1 MNYRNYLVKISVYV
15 FIFVLSFSIA
25 TSGLAAEKLPRQDA
39 NAAYNFCV
47 AETPSAGSF
56 PDVDIVFR
64 AFDQGLNPINNL
76 EAKDIRI
83 SENGQSPV
91 QLQDGMQ
98 INSSGLGIDFH
109 IIVNK
114 GNRTDQAIA
123 KNILTSFLRYY
134 DQGKDQVYIYN
145 DDGNSLVRYFT
156 PSLGIPLTQVIMDYP
171 TDRVSGF
178 RVMDAAIRGVL
189 SDIETDK
196 AKCQKQKFI
205 FLLLGDDTISENNF
219 LEYSERALLAN
230 TKIIVFHIPTENG
243 GMRLED
249 SYRNFAEQSGGKYV
263 SAANEDVSPF
273 LSTLS
278 SYRQSY
284 EVKYRSVSGDSGQR
298 AISFVYQ
305 GVNYAAQGDNVYT
318 LNMLPPQVTVA
329 IPSIIER
336 TAIEVADIGYI
347 YDIKDVEATLQVTF
361 PDQFPR
367 KVETLALIVNQAG
380 KAELRIPVEII
391 SSTGDTYKFK
401 WAFGNIGDA
410 KQTDLSLKAEI
421 VDELGNVSV
430 SPETPAIV
438 ISHVPLIK
446 IVQRYY
452 LYVALGIILVLLV
465 ALALMWRRIKNSAVG
480 QRITSVVQNVRK
492 TLVGAARG
500 KPLASLRIIEGPQNM
515 LNQELKIYTE
525 SVKLG
530 RDPQKADMTFYGTD
544 VNSSISGL
552 HARIERVNQSWRIV
566 ALSTSRSETF
576 VNDSPISFNEP
587 YPLSS
592 GQVVRLGYP
601 AQQPVVFEFTL
612 LISSQAATRK
622 TESSSRTTE
631 VGGDTMPVNKSS
643 KKTQMQGQDDDIFNE
658 YRDR

>member
-25 TSGLAAEKLPRQDA
+25 TSGLAAENLPRQDA

-47 AETPSAGSF
+47 AETPGAGSF

-76 EAKDIRI
+76 AAKDIRI

-98 INSSGLGIDFH
+98 INSLGLGIDFH

-134 DQGKDQVYIYN
+134 DQGKDQVYIYT

-156 PSLGIPLTQVIMDYP
+156 PSLGIPLTQVITDYP

-189 SDIETDK
+189 SDIEADK

-219 LEYSERALLAN
+219 LEYSERVLLAN

-263 SAANEDVSPF
+263 SAANDDVSPF

-284 EVKYRSVSGDSGQR
+284 EVQYRSVSGDSGQR
-298 AISFVYQ
+298 TISFVYQ
-305 GVNYAAQGDNVYT
+305 GVNYAAQGDNIYT
-318 LNMLPPQVTVA
+318 LNMLPPQVTVT
-329 IPSIIER
+329 IPSIVER

-380 KAELRIPVEII
+380 RPELRIPVEII

-401 WAFGNIGDA
+401 WTFGDIGDA
-410 KQTDLSLKAEI
+410 RQTDLSLKVEI
-421 VDELGNVSV
+421 VDELGNASV

-438 ISHVPLIK
+438 ISHIPLIK

-452 LYVALGIILVLLV
+452 LYVALGIILVLLI

-552 HARIERVNQSWRIV
+552 HARIERVNQSWRLV

-576 VNDSPISFNEP
+576 VNDDPISFNDP
-587 YPLSS
+587 YQLSS
-592 GQVVRLGYP
+592 GQVVRLGYT
-601 AQQPVVFEFTL
+601 AQQPVVFEFIEL
-612 LISSQAATRK
+612 AQMSVRK
-622 TESSSRTTE
+622 TETNPRITDVRS
-631 VGGDTMPVNKSS
+631 DTMPIQPKQSNKKNQSL
-643 KKTQMQGQDDDIFNE
+643 GQDDDIFNE